1 MINKIKSL
9 GKEIKKLIVNNKGF
23 TLEEVMVTLGV
34 VSVFLTSVAFVLI
47 SGSRIYIHQSV
58 VGNEEVALETLL
70 DDIKGY
76 VMYGKDTKLIY
87 VVSEAD
93 INNTAMWE
101 SIFGTGF
108 NADTQ
113 LVENDVVEYQ
123 SEEGTIKARILDSE
137 GNVKRDDFLGIEAS
151 NIVGNGLDLGFRKIY
166 VNKTGASNYIN
177 GLPYGENYY
186 RNMEYT
192 LKITRELNGADWDKY
207 YNIELSSVSRF
218 DYITLTSRITVGG
231 LGE

>member
-9 GKEIKKLIVNNKGF
+9 VKEIKRLIVNNKGF
-23 TLEEVMVTLGV
+23 TLEEMMVALGV

-47 SGSRIYIHQSV
+47 SGSRVYIHQSV

-87 VVSEAD
+87 VVSAED
-93 INNTAMWE
+93 IDNTAMWE
-101 SIFGTGF
+101 DIFGASF
-108 NADTQ
+108 NSSAQ
-113 LVENDVVEYQ
+113 LAENDVVEYQ
-123 SEEGTIKARILDSE
+123 SEDGTIKARILDSE
-137 GNVKRDDFLGIEAS
+137 GNVKRDDFLGIEAG

-166 VNKTGASNYIN
+166 VDKTGANNYIK

-192 LKITRELNGADWDKY
+192 LKITRELDGTDWDRY

-218 DYITLTSRITVGG
+218 EYITLTSRITVGG
-231 LGE
+231 IGE